1 MTVIP
6 GEQGAR
12 LAVRTLPPTTGGEGP
27 GEDLVQIEELR
38 EGRAASRL
46 SVVVPRGALVR
57 ALLPDDVRGYLLDLI
72 DTMDDGQERDMGYA
86 ADTRERAADL
96 IALR

>member
-12 LAVRTLPPTTGGEGP
+12 LAVTALTPIGGEGP
-27 GEDLVQIEELR
+27 GEDLVQIEQLR
-38 EGRAASRL
+38 EGRAASRM
-46 SVVVPRGALVR
+46 SVVVPRGALLR
-57 ALLPDDVRGYLLDLI
+57 AVLPDDVRGYLLDLI
-72 DTMDDGQERDMGYA
+72 DTMDDGQEQEMGYA
-86 ADTRERAADL
+86 ADVRERAADL